1 MRYVVFDL
9 ETQNTFEDTGKSDPA
24 SLDISVGSFYDS
36 QTKTYT
42 TVSVDELPSV
52 WPLLETADALVGYNS
67 NHFDIPLLNKY
78 YPGSLAD
85 IKSIDLLASIRDSL
99 GKRIRL
105 DAVAEATL
113 GAGKSGHGL
122 QAIVWWKAGEIEKIK
137 EYCQRDV
144 EITKDIFEYAKKHK
158 KLKYKDGMRKGV
170 VDIDT
175 STWGEGGSGAMTHSL
190 PF

>member
-36 QTKTYT
+36 ETKEYT
-42 TVSVDELPSV
+42 TLHIDDLSEA
-52 WPLLETADALVGYNS
+52 WPIIERADALVGYNS
-67 NHFDIPLLNKY
+67 NHFDIPLLDKY
-78 YPGSLAD
+78 YPGSLKD
-85 IKSIDLLASIRDSL
+85 IKSIDILEDIRASL

-113 GAGKSGHGL
+113 GKGKSGHGL

-144 EITKDIFEYAKKHK
+144 EVTKDIFEYAKKHK
-158 KLKYKDGMRKGV
+158 KLHYKDGIRKGT

-175 STWGEGGSGAMTHSL
+175 SAWEESEGSAMTHSL